1 MKINFKNRKK
11 LTAYLLLVIVF
22 ALIVIWALSAGA
34 ADIPLGRS
42 LKLLFMP
49 WSADNGNTIDTIIL
63 HARLPRIILALLT
76 GGALSLAGVASQA
89 LFRNPLASP
98 YVIGVSNGAALGAVA
113 GMFLTGISGFY
124 SVPLFSVAAGLAV
137 MVFILYIA
145 GNKADFSNCLLLTG
159 IALNAFCSA
168 LTAAILFMAQER
180 LQGIVFWLMGGLWK
194 AGWNGVW
201 LLLAAVAAGFCILYI
216 LAPELNLLLM
226 GERAA
231 GETGVNVLRTQ
242 RIVVVVIAVTTA
254 ICISLTGV
262 IGFVG
267 LLVPHIFRML
277 FGADH
282 RKLLPTAFFGGGMF
296 MLVADTL
303 ARTLAAPQEIP
314 VGIITSLAGAPFF
327 MWLLLNK
334 QRSWRR

>member
-1 MKINFKNRKK
+1 MRIELNRIKPI
-11 LTAYLLLVIVF
+11 TYLLLIIFFV
-22 ALIVIWALSAGA
+22 LTVIWALSAGA
-34 ADIPLGRS
+34 ANIPLGRS

-49 WSADNGNTIDTIIL
+49 WATDNGDTASTIIL

-113 GMFLTGISGFY
+113 GIYLTGLLGFY
-124 SVPLFSVAAGLAV
+124 SVPLFSVAAGILV
-137 MVFILYIA
+137 MIFILYVA

-168 LTAAILFMAQER
+168 LTAAVLFMSHER

-201 LLLAAVAAGFCILYI
+201 MLLAVVIARFCILYI
-216 LAPELNLLLM
+216 LAPELNLLLL
-226 GERAA
+226 GERSA

-242 RIVVVVIAVTTA
+242 RIVVVVIAVMSA

-267 LLVPHIFRML
+267 LLVPHIFRIL

-282 RKLLPTAFFGGGMF
+282 RKLLPAAFLGGGMF

-303 ARTLAAPQEIP
+303 ARTIAAPQEIP

-334 QRSWRR
+334 QRSWKR

>member
-1 MKINFKNRKK
+1 MEIKFNNQTKP
-11 LTAYLLLVIVF
+11 LAYLLLVIVF
-22 ALIVIWALSAGA
+22 ALVVIWALSAGA
-34 ADIPLGRS
+34 ADIPFKRS

-49 WSADNGNTIDTIIL
+49 WSADSQNSIDTIIL
-63 HARLPRIILALLT
+63 HARLPRIILSLLT
-76 GGALSLAGVASQA
+76 GGVLSLAGVASQA

-113 GMFLTGISGFY
+113 GIFLTGVLGFY
-124 SVPLFSVAAGLAV
+124 LVPLFSVVSGLAV
-137 MVFILYIA
+137 MLFILYVA
-145 GNKADFSNCLLLTG
+145 GDKADFSNCLLLTG

-168 LTAAILFMAQER
+168 LTAAILFMSQER

-194 AGWNGVW
+194 AGWSGVW
-201 LLLAAVAAGFCILYI
+201 LLLAAAVAGFCILYV
-216 LAPELNLLLM
+216 LAPELNLLLL

-231 GETGVNVLRTQ
+231 GETGVDVLRTQ
-242 RIVVVVIAVTTA
+242 RIVVVVIAVMTA
-254 ICISLTGV
+254 LCISLTGV

-296 MLVADTL
+296 MLIADTL
-303 ARTLAAPQEIP
+303 ARTMAAPQEIP

-334 QRSWRR
+334 KRNLKQ

>member
-1 MKINFKNRKK
+1 M
-11 LTAYLLLVIVF
+11 VF
-22 ALIVIWALSAGA
+22 VLIVLWALSVGA
-34 ADIPLGRS
+34 ATVPLSRS

-49 WSADNGNTIDTIIL
+49 WLSDDGNTSAAIIL
-63 HARLPRIILALLT
+63 YARLPRIILALLT

-113 GMFLTGISGFY
+113 GIFLTGALGFY
-124 SVPLFSVAAGLAV
+124 SVPLFSIVAGLAV
-137 MVFILYIA
+137 MAFILYVA
-145 GNKADFSNCLLLTG
+145 GDKADFSNCLLLTG

-168 LTAAILFMAQER
+168 LTAAILFMSEER

-194 AGWNGVW
+194 AGWDGVW
-201 LLLAAVAAGFCILYI
+201 LLLVVVVAGFCVLYV
-216 LAPELNLLLM
+216 LAPELNLLLL

-231 GETGVNVLRTQ
+231 AETGVNVLRTQ
-242 RIVVVVIAVTTA
+242 RVVVVVIAVLTA

-282 RKLLPTAFFGGGMF
+282 RKLLPAAFFGGGMF

-334 QRSWRR
+334 QRSWKR